1 MSDHIDETNR
11 TPKNKVLAGV
21 ILLAVGGVLLVK
33 QFNFF
38 FFPNWLLS
46 WPLGLIVLGLYFGAK
61 HNFRK
66 PVWFILI
73 IIGAFN
79 LLDDIFPRVNWG
91 DIGFPVI
98 LISFGLWIIMRKRNE
113 PVIANS
119 DYWDKKYKA
128 NPFGNTATATE
139 KPLANFDTEG
149 AAGPETAEQPIG
161 SMPPPTPD
169 DYLNATAIFGGVN
182 KTILSK
188 NFQGGDITNVFGGTE
203 LDFTQADIHGRVT
216 IDITQMFGGTKIIVP
231 ANWHVVP
238 DLAAVFAGV
247 DDKRIKTSK
256 PNPIEKVLVLK
267 GVSIFAGVD
276 IRSY

>member
-1 MSDHIDETNR
+1 MSNYINDPNR
-11 TPKNKVLAGV
+11 TPNNKVLAGV
-21 ILLAVGGVLLVK
+21 ILLAVGGVLLIK

-38 FFPNWLLS
+38 FFPGWLLS
-46 WPLGLIVLGLYFGAK
+46 WPSLMIVLGLYFGAK

-66 PVWFILI
+66 PIWFILV
-73 IIGAFN
+73 IIGVLN
-79 LLDDIFPRVNWG
+79 LLGDIFPRFDDG
-91 DIGFPVI
+91 DVIFPVL
-98 LISFGLWIIMRKRNE
+98 LISFGVWIIMRRKND
-113 PVIANS
+113 PTMPNK
-119 DYWDKKYKA
+119 DYWDKKYQA
-128 NPFGNTATATE
+128 NPFTADRPAATAFNAE
-139 KPLANFDTEG
+139 GNPIPPIEPL
-149 AAGPETAEQPIG
+149 G

-203 LDFTQADIHGRVT
+203 IDFTQADIRGRVV
-216 IDITQMFGGTKIIVP
+216 IDITQMFGGTKLIVP

-247 DDKRIKTSK
+247 DDKRIKITQ
-256 PNPIEKVLVLK
+256 PNPVDKILVLK
-267 GVSIFAGVD
+267 GISMFAGVD

>member
-1 MSDHIDETNR
+1 MSNHIDDTNR
-11 TPKNKVLAGV
+11 TPKNKVLAGA
-21 ILLAVGGVLLVK
+21 ILLAVGGVLLIK

-38 FFPNWLLS
+38 FFPGWLFS

-66 PVWFILI
+66 PVWFILV
-73 IIGAFN
+73 IIGLLNF
-79 LLDDIFPRVNWG
+79 LDDIFPSFDWG
-91 DIGFPVI
+91 DIVFPI
-98 LISFGLWIIMRKRNE
+98 MLISFGIWIIMRKRNQ
-113 PVIANS
+113 PAIPNS

-128 NPFGNTATATE
+128 NPYTGE
-139 KPLANFDTEG
+139 KPLANFDTID
-149 AAGPETAEQPIG
+149 ADANATEQPIG
-161 SMPPPTPD
+161 SMPPPTQD
-169 DYLNATAIFGGVN
+169 DYLNATAVFGGVN

-188 NFQGGDITNVFGGTE
+188 NFMGGDITNIFGGTE

-247 DDKRIKTSK
+247 DDKRIKNAQVSNTD
-256 PNPIEKVLVLK
+256 KVLVLK
-267 GVSIFAGVD
+267 GVSVFAGID

>member
-1 MSDHIDETNR
+1 MSNYINDPDR
-11 TPKNKVLAGV
+11 TPKNKVLAGI
-21 ILLAVGGVLLVK
+21 ILLAVGGVLLIK

-38 FFPNWLLS
+38 FFPGWLFS
-46 WPLGLIVLGLYFGAK
+46 WASLMIVLGLYFGAK

-66 PVWFILI
+66 PIWFILV
-73 IIGAFN
+73 IIGVLH
-79 LLDDIFPRVNWG
+79 LLGDIFPRFDDG
-91 DIGFPVI
+91 DVIFPVL
-98 LISFGLWIIMRKRNE
+98 LISFGVWIIMRRKNE
-113 PVIANS
+113 PAIPNA

-128 NPFGNTATATE
+128 NPFNMDNPAATT
-139 KPLANFDTEG
+139 FTTEG
-149 AAGPETAEQPIG
+149 DTGLPPVEPVTG
-161 SMPPPTPD
+161 SMPPLTPD

-216 IDITQMFGGTKIIVP
+216 IDITQMFGGTKLIVP
-231 ANWHVVP
+231 ANWHVVS

-247 DDKRIKTSK
+247 DDKRIKSIQPI
-256 PNPIEKVLVLK
+256 PNNKILVLK
-267 GVSIFAGVD
+267 GISMFAGVD